1 MKIRIQDVDVWSGF
15 VLRVRKSRV
24 AGSRTIAAVL
34 VAVDVFAVFCICFH
48 FAAQRVG

>member
-1 MKIRIQDVDVWSGF
+1 MKLRIQDVDVWSGF

-34 VAVDVFAVFCICFH
+34 VAVDVFAACLNFYFP
-48 FAAQRVG
+48 AQRVG